1 MNISKRALNT
11 QASPIRKLIPFANE
25 AKARGKTVLHL
36 NIGQPDIVTPPEA
49 MEAVRSFDQAVLA
62 YSPSDGFQPL
72 KKKIVHYLSLYGL
85 DLDISHINVTT
96 GGSEA
101 VLFALAAVCDP
112 GDNVVIAEPFYA
124 NYKSFSAMLGIG
136 ITPVTTHVTKNFH
149 LPSKAELENKINP
162 RTKALL
168 ICNPGNPTGT
178 VYTQDEIEMLADIVD
193 EHDLFLLS
201 DEVYREFLYDGVK
214 FVSPLSIREIDQ
226 RVIITDSISK
236 RYSSCGARTGFLA
249 SRNAEVM
256 NAVLKFSMARL
267 SPPTIGQKIA
277 ERAFSLDFSYFK
289 EMVKEYENR
298 RNVLI
303 EELDKI
309 DSIVYA
315 RPEGAF
321 YMIVNLQ
328 GTDGEGYAR
337 FLLEEF
343 DIAGETVMVAPAS
356 GFYATEGL
364 GMDEVRIAF
373 VLNREKTK
381 RAARILREGLASYRE
396 KVSKKAG

>member
-1 MNISKRALNT
+1 
-11 QASPIRKLIPFANE
+11 
-25 AKARGKTVLHL
+25 
-36 NIGQPDIVTPPEA
+36 
-49 MEAVRSFDQAVLA
+49 
-62 YSPSDGFQPL
+62 
-72 KKKIVHYLSLYGL
+72 
-85 DLDISHINVTT
+85 
-96 GGSEA
+96 
-101 VLFALAAVCDP
+101 
-112 GDNVVIAEPFYA
+112 
-124 NYKSFSAMLGIG
+124 
-136 ITPVTTHVTKNFH
+136 
-149 LPSKAELENKINP
+149 
-162 RTKALL
+162 
-168 ICNPGNPTGT
+168 
-178 VYTQDEIEMLADIVD
+178 
-193 EHDLFLLS
+193 
-201 DEVYREFLYDGVK
+201 
-214 FVSPLSIREIDQ
+214 
-226 RVIITDSISK
+226 
-236 RYSSCGARTGFLA
+236 
-249 SRNAEVM
+249 
-256 NAVLKFSMARL
+256 
-267 SPPTIGQKIA
+267 
-277 ERAFSLDFSYFK
+277 LDFSYFK